1 MNDIKDH
8 LGIKNNKSLFVA
20 SILMLIY
27 SVLEMADS
35 IVILL
40 MILKLVPNLL
50 LIFNFEVQL
59 IQTLLESQPLSLAPI
74 FWAFTLMRVVSAI
87 GLFKNRLWGFWI
99 GIVSLIITMIL
110 SIVFVPFSSFELLA
124 CSVILILLVVGY
136 FKKKP
141 IIELK

>member
-40 MILKLVPNLL
+40 MILNIVPNLL

-59 IQTLLESQPLSLAPI
+59 IQTLLESQLLSLAPI
-74 FWAFTLMRVVSAI
+74 FWAFTLMRVVSAV

-99 GIVSLIITMIL
+99 GIISLIITMIL

-141 IIELK
+141 LIE

>member
-35 IVILL
+35 IVVLL
-40 MILKLVPNLL
+40 MILNVVPNLL

-74 FWAFTLMRVVSAI
+74 FWAFTLMRVVSAV

-124 CSVILILLVVGY
+124 CSVIFILLVVGY

-141 IIELK
+141 LIELK

>member
-40 MILKLVPNLL
+40 MILNIVPNLL

-74 FWAFTLMRVVSAI
+74 FWAFTLMRVVSAV

-99 GIVSLIITMIL
+99 GIISLIITMIL

-136 FKKKP
+136 FNKKP
-141 IIELK
+141 IIE

>member
-141 IIELK
+141 I

>member
-40 MILKLVPNLL
+40 MILNIVPNLL

-74 FWAFTLMRVVSAI
+74 FWAFTLMRVVSAV

-99 GIVSLIITMIL
+99 GIISLIITMIL

-141 IIELK
+141 LIE

>member
-40 MILKLVPNLL
+40 MILNIVPNLL

-59 IQTLLESQPLSLAPI
+59 IQTLLETQPLSLAPI
-74 FWAFTLMRVVSAI
+74 FWA
-87 GLFKNRLWGFWI
+87 
-99 GIVSLIITMIL
+99 SLQ
-110 SIVFVPFSSFELLA
+110 
-124 CSVILILLVVGY
+124 
-136 FKKKP
+136 
-141 IIELK
+141 

>member
-1 MNDIKDH
+1 MNDIKNH

-40 MILKLVPNLL
+40 MILNLVPNLL

-74 FWAFTLMRVVSAI
+74 FWAFTLMRVVSAV

-99 GIVSLIITMIL
+99 GIINLIVTMIL
-110 SIVFVPFSSFELLA
+110 SIMFVPFSSFELLA

-141 IIELK
+141 LIE